1 MKTSPYKKQRI
12 KNNEKIM
19 SKHFANIKSIY
30 CITDP
35 IYHKKFQ

>member
-30 CITDP
+30 NSYDIS
-35 IYHKKFQ
+35 